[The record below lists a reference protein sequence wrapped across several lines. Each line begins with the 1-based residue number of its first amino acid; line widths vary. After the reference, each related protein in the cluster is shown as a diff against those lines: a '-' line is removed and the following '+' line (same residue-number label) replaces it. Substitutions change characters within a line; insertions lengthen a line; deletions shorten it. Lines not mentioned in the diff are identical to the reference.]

1 MSVSIKT
8 SHEIELMRHAG
19 KLLEQVHNELAK
31 HIRPGISTWEL
42 DQIGEKMIRSLGCIP
57 NFLNYEGF
65 PGSFCLCLN
74 DEVVHGIPSKEKI
87 IKEGDLVAYYPPFYQ
102 IDGGRGPMVKRVDSL
117 EEGEMKLVSD
127 TALTDEDKFTVASE
141 DILGKVIVF

>member
-1 MSVSIKT
+1 
-8 SHEIELMRHAG
+8 MRKILLGIFSGAIGIIAAVILHCSFMIVKIDG
-19 KLLEQVHNELAK
+19 SDMLPTLEPDQRVLVFLLEDSSE
-31 HIRPGISTWEL
+31 
-42 DQIGEKMIRSLGCIP
+42 
-57 NFLNYEGF
+57 
-65 PGSFCLCLN
+65 
-74 DEVVHGIPSKEKI
+74 

-127 TALTDEDKFTVASE
+127 TSLTDEDKFTVASE